1 MRRKS
6 SAKIVAIFALLWII
20 LSIIGTWILILFSW
34 NENNGDT
41 LTQEQLQELIN
52 KSNSGADIKTSTWV
66 SDDTEIEE

>member
-20 LSIIGTWILILFSW
+20 LSIIGTWILIFFSW
-34 NENNGDT
+34 EKNNTET

-52 KSNSGADIKTSTWV
+52 KSNSGAVIETNTWV